1 MAVRRSGFSL
11 LAVGAVAAFALTGCG
26 SSTDG
31 NTASPTPA
39 PTSAPATTPAPSSQG
54 GGPAI
59 SDQAADKLCSDLSRQ
74 LSDWRVQGPTLG
86 KPGLNILVQTW
97 AAQNGVINAD
107 VVRDRSIIDKVTS
120 QKCADT
126 RQQAIEALNI
136 PDLAS
141 GLLGF

>member
-1 MAVRRSGFSL
+1 MAVRRSGIAL
-11 LAVGAVAAFALTGCG
+11 LATGAIAALTLTGCG
-26 SSTDG
+26 NSTDG
-31 NTASPTPA
+31 NSATPTPA
-39 PTSAPATTPAPSSQG
+39 PTSAPATTPAPSSQA
-54 GGPAI
+54 GGPEI
-59 SDQAADKLCSDLSRQ
+59 SDQAADKLCSDIAGQ

-97 AAQNGVINAD
+97 AAQNGVINAA

-120 QKCADT
+120 EKCADT